1 MDDRIPHR
9 ATPTDG
15 VRPDVPRKETPMN
28 LAMLFRRARTLAPQA
43 LLVLVL
49 AALLAACGTSAK
61 AQTAKG
67 GGSGAGGS
75 GKPIDACALVTQ
87 AEAAALLG
95 VAVGEPQP
103 QTVPGLATT
112 CSYLASG
119 ARDSRSVFVW
129 ASPQKSADGARKVF
143 ENAKRDAP
151 TLGTTAREQ
160 AGLGDGAFWIHDQL
174 WVRKGTV
181 VLQFTADSEAHT
193 QQLAGQVLKRLP

>member
-1 MDDRIPHR
+1 
-9 ATPTDG
+9 
-15 VRPDVPRKETPMN
+15 MN
-28 LAMLFRRARTLAPQA
+28 LAIPFRRARSLAAQA
-43 LLVLVL
+43 LLVLAL

-67 GGSGAGGS
+67 GSGAAD
-75 GKPIDACALVTQ
+75 PIDACALVTK
-87 AEAAALLG
+87 AEAEALLG
-95 VAVGEPQP
+95 VPVGEPQP
-103 QTVPGLATT
+103 KTVPGLATT

-129 ASPQKSADGARKVF
+129 ASPQKSADAARKVF
-143 ENAKRDAP
+143 DNAKRDAP

-181 VLQFTADSEAHT
+181 VLQFTADTEAHT